1 MSSPSRLQLCWL
13 DNFLQDLRFG
23 CRFLIKQP
31 GALVASIAALSLG
44 IGLVIFG
51 YCLIQGLFFR
61 FLPFPEAERL
71 AYTSIAGPAYQE
83 FNEQQTAFDGL
94 AAFSQKSITLK
105 AAGIPAGRWAFFVTA
120 NFFDVLRVRPLLGR
134 GFRPGD
140 DRPGASP
147 VAMLSYRFWQEEYQ
161 GDPEAVGS
169 TVKVDG
175 QPTTIVGVM
184 PRDFT
189 FMIEQGIWIASRQR
203 AGDGYDGSDYVSKF
217 GFVFGRLKPSF
228 TPAQA
233 RAELNAI
240 AARLQPS
247 NPDQAAAIPRIRVG
261 TLVDFPEPESP
272 QPRIIL
278 SGLFLMMFL
287 VLCLACANVAML
299 TLGRALRRGA
309 ELAVRSA
316 LGATRR
322 RLVGQILVETSI
334 LSAGGALGGIL
345 VAAFVRGWFA
355 SQLSAEDLITTSFW
369 HRFHFDSHVFVFLIA
384 LTFVTN
390 LLAGLT
396 PALQATRRNMNELL
410 KRETAGTTNREASG
424 FQRFLVVSQV
434 AMSATILVATAVL
447 WSYWQGTRV
456 RLPFD
461 PAATLIARVSV
472 PITNAPAQFFEQL
485 DNEVGQMAGLQAS
498 TLTSRMAPEL
508 GGPPIEI
515 EGRTYERLRDHP
527 QASATIVSPGFFNVF
542 NLALLQGRN
551 FRSDD
556 RTGSLPVAIVNAS
569 FAQKFLPPGN
579 PVGHRFRVMPKGEWL
594 TIVGCAQD
602 LFFNSH
608 EHWPGYY
615 VPLNQQTSP
624 PSSMS
629 LVIRGGGRAAE
640 WTKPLRAAVARL
652 NADAGLFGAETVKAY
667 MDRDVSGYVL
677 AARFLV
683 ICGAGSLFLA
693 ALGIYGLITLAVNQR
708 TREIGIRLA
717 LGATRARMMA
727 TILKPAVRQIMIGLA
742 AGMLLGFAVVFI
754 IGTIVPLPTHQPW
767 VYLAVSVTLGAVGLL
782 AVLLPA
788 RRGSRLDPMV
798 ALRYE

>member
-1 MSSPSRLQLCWL
+1 MNSPLRLQLRWL
-13 DNFLQDLRFG
+13 DNLRQDLRFG
-23 CRFLIKQP
+23 FRFLFKQP

-61 FLPFPEAERL
+61 LLPFPESERL

-83 FNEQQTAFDGL
+83 FNEQQTAFDRL
-94 AAFSQKSITLK
+94 AAFSQQGITLK
-105 AAGIPAGRWAFFVTA
+105 AAGISAGRWGFFVTA
-120 NFFDVLRVRPLLGR
+120 NFFEVLGVRPLLGR
-134 GFRPGD
+134 GFLPGED
-140 DRPGASP
+140 LPGAAP
-147 VAMLSYRFWQEEYQ
+147 VAMLSHRFWQEEYQ
-161 GDPEAVGS
+161 GEPDAVGS

-184 PRDFT
+184 PRDFG

-203 AGDGYDGSDYVSKF
+203 AGQGYDGSEYVSKF
-217 GFVFGRLKPSF
+217 GFVFGRLKHTF
-228 TPAQA
+228 TLAQA

-240 AARLQPS
+240 AARLQPP
-247 NPDQAAAIPRIRVG
+247 NPDKAVALPRIRVG

-272 QPRIIL
+272 QPRMIM

-299 TLGRALRRGA
+299 TLGRSLKRSA

-322 RLVGQILVETSI
+322 RLVSQMLVENLI
-334 LSAGGALGGIL
+334 LAAGGALGGML
-345 VAAFVRGWFA
+345 VAAFVRGLFA
-355 SQLSAEDLITTSFW
+355 AQLSVEDLIATSFW
-369 HRFHFDSHVFVFLIA
+369 QRFHFDGRVFVFLIA

-390 LLAGLT
+390 LLAGLA
-396 PALQATRRNMNELL
+396 PALQATRRNVNELL
-410 KRETAGTTNREASG
+410 KGETAGTTSRDASG
-424 FQRFLVVSQV
+424 FQKFLVVSQV
-434 AMSATILVATAVL
+434 AMSATILVATTVL
-447 WSYWQGTRV
+447 LSYWQGTKV

-461 PAATLIARVSV
+461 PAATLIARINVLT
-472 PITNAPAQFFEQL
+472 TNAPGQFLEQL
-485 DNEVGQMAGLQAS
+485 DNNVAQMAGLQAS
-498 TLTSRMAPEL
+498 ALTTRMAPEQ

-527 QASATIVSPGFFNVF
+527 QCSGTIVSPGFFHVF

-551 FRSDD
+551 FQSDD
-556 RTGSLPVAIVNAS
+556 RAGSLPVAIVNAS
-569 FAQKFLPPGN
+569 FVQKFLTPGH
-579 PVGHRFRVMPKGEWL
+579 VMGRRFRVMPKGEWL

-602 LFFNSH
+602 MFFNSY
-608 EHWPGYY
+608 ERCPAYY
-615 VPLNQQTSP
+615 VPLSQQASP
-624 PSSMS
+624 PASMS
-629 LVIRGGGRAAE
+629 LVIRGGGKAAD
-640 WTKPLRAAVARL
+640 WTKPLRAEVARL
-652 NADAGLFGAETVKAY
+652 NADAGLFSAETVKAY
-667 MDRDVSGYVL
+667 LDRDVSGYVL

-683 ICGAGSLFLA
+683 ICGTGSLFLA
-693 ALGIYGLITLAVNQR
+693 ALGIYGLVTLAVNQR
-708 TREIGIRLA
+708 RREIGIRLA
-717 LGATRARMMA
+717 LGATRERMMA
-727 TILKPAVRQIMIGLA
+727 TILKPALRQIVIGLA
-742 AGMLLGFAVVFI
+742 AGLLLGFAVVFV

-767 VYLAVSVTLGAVGLL
+767 AYLAVGALLGGVGLF

>member
-1 MSSPSRLQLCWL
+1 MNSPSRPQLRWL
-13 DNFLQDLRFG
+13 ENFAQDLRFG
-23 CRFLIKQP
+23 FRFLIKQP

-44 IGLVIFG
+44 IGLVVFG

-61 FLPFPEAERL
+61 LLPFPEPERL
-71 AYTSIAGPAYQE
+71 AYTSIPGPAYRE

-94 AAFSQKSITLK
+94 AAFSQQGITLK
-105 AAGIPAGRWAFFVTA
+105 AAGLPAGRWAFFVTA
-120 NFFDVLRVRPLLGR
+120 NFFEVLRVRPLLGR
-134 GFRPGD
+134 GFLPGED
-140 DRPGASP
+140 QPGAAP
-147 VAMLSYRFWQEEYQ
+147 VALLSYRFWQEEYQ
-161 GDPEAVGS
+161 GDPDAVGS

-184 PRDFT
+184 PRDFA
-189 FMIEQGIWIASRQR
+189 FLIEQGIWMASRQR
-203 AGDGYDGSDYVSKF
+203 AGQGYDGSDYVSKS
-217 GFVFGRLKPSF
+217 GFVFGRLKQSF
-228 TPAQA
+228 TPTRA

-240 AARLQPS
+240 AARLQPP
-247 NPDQAAAIPRIRVG
+247 NPGKAAAFPRIRVG

-272 QPRIIL
+272 QPRMIM

-299 TLGRALRRGA
+299 TLGRALKRNA

-322 RLVGQILVETSI
+322 RLVSQMLVENLI
-334 LSAGGALGGIL
+334 LSASGALGGML
-345 VAAFVRGWFA
+345 VAAFVRGLFA
-355 SQLSAEDLITTSFW
+355 SQLSTEDLITTSFW
-369 HRFHFDSHVFVFLIA
+369 HRFHFDSRVFVFLIA

-390 LLAGLT
+390 LLAGLA
-396 PALQATRRNMNELL
+396 PAMQATLRNVNELL
-410 KRETAGTTNREASG
+410 KGETVGTTSRGASG

-447 WSYWQGTRV
+447 LSYWQGTKV

-472 PITNAPAQFFEQL
+472 LGTNAPGQFFEQL
-485 DNEVGQMAGLQAS
+485 DSDVGQMAGLQAS
-498 TLTSRMAPEL
+498 ALTTRMTPEQ

-515 EGRTYERLRDHP
+515 EGRTYERLQDHP
-527 QASATIVSPGFFNVF
+527 QSGGTVITPGFFNVF

-551 FRSDD
+551 FTSDD

-569 FAQKFLPPGN
+569 FVQKFLPPGN
-579 PVGHRFRVMPKGEWL
+579 PVGHRFRVTPRGEWL

-602 LFFNSH
+602 LFFASH
-608 EHWPGYY
+608 ERWPGYY
-615 VPLNQQTSP
+615 VPLDQQASP

-629 LVIRGGGRAAE
+629 LVIRGGGKAAE
-640 WTKPLRAAVARL
+640 WTKPLRAEVARL
-652 NADAGLFGAETVKAY
+652 NADAGLFGAETVKDY
-667 MDRDVSGYVL
+667 TDRDVSGYVL

-683 ICGAGSLFLA
+683 ICGTGSLFLA

-717 LGATRARMMA
+717 LGATRERVMA
-727 TILKPAVRQIMIGLA
+727 AILKPALRQIVIGLA
-742 AGMLLGFAVVFI
+742 VGMLLGFGVVFI

-767 VYLAVSVTLGAVGLL
+767 VYLAVCVLLGGVGLL

-788 RRGSRLDPMV
+788 RRGSRLDPMA